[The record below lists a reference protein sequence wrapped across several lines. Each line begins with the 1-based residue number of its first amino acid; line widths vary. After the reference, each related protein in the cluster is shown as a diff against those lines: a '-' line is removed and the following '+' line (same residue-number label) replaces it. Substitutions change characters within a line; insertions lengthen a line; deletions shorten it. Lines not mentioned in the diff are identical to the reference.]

1 MMIEIKKK
9 NQRKIAIKKRE
20 ELFLKRQGISQNI
33 IRHLEKFD
41 SFKKTNII
49 ASFISMRTEISTQK
63 INHFI
68 LNNGKRLCLPTINND
83 KKELIF
89 KEYNYKSKL
98 VTGKYGTQEP
108 NENNKNLLPEII
120 LTPCLAFDMKG
131 YRLGYG
137 GGYYD
142 KTFDY
147 YEKNNHNFISIV
159 VAYEGQKVDKIFHN
173 DFDKKIHY
181 VLTEKELH
189 SIK

>member
-68 LNNGKRLCLPTINND
+68 LNNGKRLCLPTINNN

-98 VTGKYGTQEP
+98 VTGKYGTKEP

-159 VAYEGQKVDKIFHN
+159 VAY
-173 DFDKKIHY
+173 
-181 VLTEKELH
+181 
-189 SIK
+189 

>member
-68 LNNGKRLCLPTINND
+68 LNNGKRLCLPTINNN

-142 KTFDY
+142 QTFNY
-147 YEKNNHNFISIV
+147 FEKKNHNFISIV
-159 VAYEGQKVDKIFHN
+159 VAYAAQKVDKIIHDN
-173 DFDKKIHY
+173 LDKKIHY
-181 VLTEKELH
+181 ILTEEELYK
-189 SIK
+189 IK